1 MSGPSPPSPDCP
13 RRCPRLCRLPLC
25 IFDDFSVDKFLVG
38 EFDVGVVIV
47 VVVVDDVV
55 VVVVVIVVV
64 ENDANDEGLETLKDI

>member
-1 MSGPSPPSPDCP
+1 MTGVDD
-13 RRCPRLCRLPLC
+13 LG

-47 VVVVDDVV
+47 VVVVDDI
-55 VVVVVIVVV
+55 VVVVIVVV

>member
-1 MSGPSPPSPDCP
+1 MTGVDD
-13 RRCPRLCRLPLC
+13 LG

-47 VVVVDDVV
+47 VVVVDDIV

-64 ENDANDEGLETLKDI
+64 ENDANDEGLETLTDIRASYARFCSRMI